1 MGHERKPAKH
11 DNDDP
16 LCVTSGSHAD
26 VWLFGEAR
34 DEYLELQKRN
44 DQTSIREAASL
55 KKYFERF
62 AEHGPRGLSE
72 QMFKPQDRRKTGV
85 GNEVL
90 IHEFKAYQFRIYGV
104 VCTYKGK
111 RCFLGTAC
119 DASKKKDKANPQKLN
134 KAAEIWARIEK

>member
-1 MGHERKPAKH
+1 MGHDRKQAEIER
-11 DNDDP
+11 NDP
-16 LCVTSGSHAD
+16 RCVARGSHAD
-26 VWLFGEAR
+26 VWLFGEAW
-34 DEYLELQKRN
+34 DEYQELHKKN

-55 KKYFERF
+55 KRYFERF
-62 AEHGPRGLSE
+62 AEHGPKGLSE
-72 QMFKPQDRRKTGV
+72 QMFKPQDRRKVGG

-104 VCTYKGK
+104 VCTYKGR

-134 KAAEIWARIEK
+134 KAAETWARIDK